1 MGIRRL
7 KTYIYIA
14 CIIFLLNS
22 DALADIKLEMISV
35 DPSVPSIVVILTD
48 VLIDYGDIILFLIVM
63 ILLSIEDFYSVL
75 LWNVELLENPFCFS
89 GHEPDFFALK
99 NFSFTL
105 FMMPRFSHF

>member
-22 DALADIKLEMISV
+22 NALADTRLEMISV

-48 VLIDYGDIILFLIVM
+48 VLIDYGAIILFLIVM
-63 ILLSIEDFYSVL
+63 ILLSIES
-75 LWNVELLENPFCFS
+75 N
-89 GHEPDFFALK
+89 
-99 NFSFTL
+99 L
-105 FMMPRFSHF
+105 FRVCYFGM